1 MRPRWTEVVKKEIIA
16 ALQHPDTQN
25 EDANKPFITA
35 DQVRDIWAQLV
46 RFQSHEL
53 WQEEDPQSLM
63 PRKIDIPGKELLK
76 IVSILVYIRWDSWS
90 DFQSIFFQDDGSP
103 RSDRT
108 DSALPLNLETLAKS
122 DFLGDDAIL
131 FNEHQYA
138 FLPIMIAENQDPC
151 YGHNYRLPFTSES
164 NDVDTG
170 SYGEVTR
177 VTIAKGQFCF
187 ARDKIINGSVSRLP
201 DYSLLSCQADKF
213 RKEKVLARKRM
224 HVVRSWKQE
233 VENLNILRGSRL
245 GHKHIMQHIGTL
257 TVGREFNIF
266 FEWADRDLEK
276 FLQSRSTYNPKALV
290 SQVMQLASALHY
302 LHYQIVGSDGSQ
314 IICCHMDLK
323 PNNILV
329 VREEGY
335 PVGKWMIADFGISV
349 FKNTKV
355 VSIRDQATSLTT
367 KDSKNPPQRAPG
379 PYQAPEVEYTS
390 NTRGRLTD
398 NHNSARVGRKGD
410 VWSFGCVLATVL
422 AFTLGGKAYVDDL
435 KTSRSAI
442 EGRSQ
447 ENDRFYQP
455 IRLRV
460 YAVAQMIVKPEVERW
475 LTDIQEKHPLQ
486 WVADCVTLIRRTL
499 EIDQERRPSAGQ
511 VEGEL
516 VGILGLSFERYARSL
531 PRPPQ
536 AYAQDDRILPA
547 IREDMADNVTE
558 PLHVDQP
565 VLARTVLA
573 SPAIQAAGPQTPDRE
588 RMGGLPLS
596 NRTSQDPTSP
606 ASQDRSSRSSF
617 STTSWTFHESGKFSL
632 DTEQLHLGRKAVVT
646 VLAICPSSERV
657 VFCYKTG
664 TLLLSRDLSD
674 TTGALKFGV
683 RKLDDS
689 DWRHVKVSDRLLLL
703 KGTSHQSVSHTLLV
717 TLLDIEFQLFNDV
730 ADIYQIELHAF
741 DGHTTRKLPKLLEID
756 TRLLHSFDASSEG
769 LVVYRFARTL
779 KLFNSS

>member
-1 MRPRWTEVVKKEIIA
+1 MRPRWAEVVKKEIIA
-16 ALQHPDTQN
+16 AIQHPKTRN

-35 DQVRDIWAQLV
+35 DQVRNIWAQLV

-53 WQEEDPQSLM
+53 WQEEDPQTLM
-63 PRKIDIPGKELLK
+63 PCNIDIPGKELLK
-76 IVSILVYIRWDSWS
+76 VVSILVYIHWNSWS
-90 DFQSIFFQDDGSP
+90 DFQSIFFDDDGSP
-103 RSDRT
+103 RSDRRDT
-108 DSALPLNLETLAKS
+108 ALPLSLETLANS
-122 DFLGDDAIL
+122 DFLGDYAIL

-138 FLPIMIAENQDPC
+138 FLPIVIAENQDPR
-151 YGHNYRLPFTSES
+151 YGNRYRLPFTSES

-177 VTIAKGQFCF
+177 VTVAKGQFCF
-187 ARDKIINGSVSRLP
+187 AGDKIVNGSVSRWP
-201 DYSLLSCQADKF
+201 EYSLFGYQADKF
-213 RKEKVLARKRM
+213 LKEKVLARKRM
-224 HVVRSWKQE
+224 HVVRSWQQE
-233 VENLNILRGSRL
+233 VENLKILRGSRL

-257 TVGREFNIF
+257 TLGREFNIF
-266 FEWADRDLEK
+266 FEWADKDLEK
-276 FLQSRSTYNPKALV
+276 FLQSETRHNPKALV

-302 LHYQIVGSDGSQ
+302 LHYQIVGADGSQ

-355 VSIRDQATSLTT
+355 LSIRDQATSLAT

-435 KTSRSAI
+435 KKSRSTMEAV
-442 EGRSQ
+442 SQ

-455 IRLRV
+455 IRPRV
-460 YAVAQMIVKPEVERW
+460 YLATQMIVKPEVECW
-475 LTDIQEKHPLQ
+475 LTNIQEKNPLQ

-499 EIDQERRPSAGQ
+499 EIDQEKRPSAGQ

-516 VGILGLSFERYARSL
+516 VGILGLSFQRYAQSL

-536 AYAQDDRILPA
+536 ANAPDDRILPTL
-547 IREDMADNVTE
+547 REDMVDTETE
-558 PLHVDQP
+558 PLHVDRP

-573 SPAIQAAGPQTPDRE
+573 LTATHTAGSRTHERE

-617 STTSWTFHESGKFSL
+617 STMSWTFHESGKFSL
-632 DTEQLHLGRKAVVT
+632 DTEQQHLGRKAMAT

-657 VFCYKTG
+657 AFCYKKG

-674 TTGALKFGV
+674 ATGALKFGV
-683 RKLDDS
+683 RRLDDS
-689 DWRHVKVSDRLLLL
+689 DWRYLKLSDRLLLL
-703 KGTSHQSVSHTLLV
+703 KGTSHQSVSCMLPV
-717 TLLDIEFQLFNDV
+717 TWLDIQFRLMSYV
-730 ADIYQIELHAF
+730 TDIYQIELHAF
-741 DGHTTRKLPKLLEID
+741 DGQSTRKLPKLQEID

-769 LVVYRFARTL
+769 LVVYRFARSL